1 MEEMLRRLLGIRGWS
16 ALTVI
21 AAFVA
26 ITALLLTAPAALDA
40 AQREKK
46 KPGRK
51 PKPGQGQQQQ
61 QQGSQEKPPE
71 GQANNPPPAPE
82 PPPAAVGAVDR
93 KLVEYRTSE
102 ARSAINAV
110 SDQADRN
117 AYVAAA
123 LGRVLEQEK
132 NYGDAVARL
141 RKATELAPSEP
152 GPWVYLGAV
161 YSRQNQK
168 GEADSAFRKAAEL
181 AQGKSDGDSL
191 YYLGVAQQQLGQYDQ
206 AIQTLERA
214 RSARGDGPVSYQI
227 GVTQAYKE
235 NWNAAV
241 EQLDRAINADSGL
254 ALAYYYRG
262 LANEKLGR
270 KDKLINDMERF
281 VALAPNS
288 PEADRAR
295 ALLRAAMR

>member
-1 MEEMLRRLLGIRGWS
+1 MLRKLIVGLIVS
-16 ALTVI
+16 AL
-21 AAFVA
+21 
-26 ITALLLTAPAALDA
+26 LAPAALDA
-40 AQREKK
+40 AQQEKRRGGGK
-46 KPGRK
+46 K

-61 QQGSQEKPPE
+61 GQQGKPGAESPQQ
-71 GQANNPPPAPE
+71 GQGNPPAAPE
-82 PPPAAVGAVDR
+82 PPPAALGTVDR
-93 KLVEYRTSE
+93 KLLEYRTSE
-102 ARSAINAV
+102 ARSAVNAV
-110 SDQADRN
+110 AGQADSN

-132 NYGDAVARL
+132 SYGDAAARL
-141 RKATELAPSEP
+141 RKATELAPSDP
-152 GPWVYLGAV
+152 APWVHLGAV
-161 YSRQNQK
+161 YARQNQK
-168 GEADSAFRKAAEL
+168 GEAEAAFRKAAEL

-206 AIQTLERA
+206 AIQNLERA
-214 RSARGDGPVSYQI
+214 RSGRDALASYQI
-227 GVTQAYKE
+227 GVTRAYQE
-235 NWNAAV
+235 SWSAAV

-281 VALAPNS
+281 VDLAPNS

-295 ALLRAAMR
+295 AILRAARR